1 MTPPPTG
8 TPAYVWLLAIVI
20 PAVTTALAGVVVA
33 LINRPVRK
41 KLDAAE
47 KKLGAVAADAREA
60 RDQTANTHTTN
71 LREDLDEKFA
81 EVLTA
86 VSEVKDV
93 QREHGRDIGGLR
105 ADHRQTRT
113 ELGHLREVVDG
124 NASESRRQHTA
135 LARRLERH
143 LNPGEDPDDP
153 A

>member
-60 RDQTANTHTTN
+60 RDQTANTHDTN
-71 LREDLDEKFA
+71 LREDLDEKFDQ
-81 EVLTA
+81 VLTA
-86 VSEVKDV
+86 VTEVKTE
-93 QREHGRDIGGLR
+93 QREQRRDIGGLR
-105 ADHRQTRT
+105 ADHRQTRDD
-113 ELGHLREVVDG
+113 LGHLREVVDG
-124 NASESRRQHTA
+124 NASEARRQHSA

-143 LNPGEDPDDP
+143 LNPDADPDDP